1 MPDLAITETG
11 WNAHKAFRA
20 MPHDA
25 QTAFAIRML
34 FTHRDADRY
43 GADMFLHYE
52 RGFNVRFEGAG
63 SNNY

>member
-1 MPDLAITETG
+1 
-11 WNAHKAFRA
+11 

-34 FTHRDADRY
+34 FTHRDTDRY
-43 GADMFLHYE
+43 GADMFLHYK

>member
-1 MPDLAITETG
+1 
-11 WNAHKAFRA
+11 

-52 RGFNVRFEGAG
+52 RGFNIYFEDPGSTHTAG
-63 SNNY
+63 V

>member
-1 MPDLAITETG
+1 M
-11 WNAHKAFRA
+11 
-20 MPHDA
+20 